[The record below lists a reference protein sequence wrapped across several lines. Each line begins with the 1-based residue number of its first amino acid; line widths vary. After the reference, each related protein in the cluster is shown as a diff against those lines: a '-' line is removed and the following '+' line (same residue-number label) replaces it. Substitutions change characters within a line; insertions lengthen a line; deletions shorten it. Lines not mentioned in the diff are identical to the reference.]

1 MPAGF
6 DMGGIELV
14 VGVVDPAGAEGQLFC
29 EILIVFVTE
38 AVGAD
43 EGAGF
48 GVADVS
54 VGLSNRQRNGGGKG
68 EMTAFGACREISMIP
83 SRQLKMVHTRLL

>member
-6 DMGGIELV
+6 DMGGVELV
-14 VGVVDPAGAEGQLFC
+14 VAVVNPAGAEGQLFRKV
-29 EILIVFVTE
+29 LIVFVAE
-38 AVGAD
+38 AVSAD

-54 VGLSNRQRNGGGKG
+54 VGLSNGQRNGGGKG
-68 EMTAFGACREISMIP
+68 IYCS
-83 SRQLKMVHTRLL
+83 

>member
-1 MPAGF
+1 VPAGF

-14 VGVVDPAGAEGQLFC
+14 VAVVDPAGAEGQLFR
-29 EILIVFVTE
+29 EILIVFVAE
-38 AVGAD
+38 AVGAN

-54 VGLSNRQRNGGGKG
+54 VGLSNGQRKGGGKG
-68 EMTAFGACREISMIP
+68 IYCI
-83 SRQLKMVHTRLL
+83 

>member
-1 MPAGF
+1 VPAGF

-14 VGVVDPAGAEGQLFC
+14 VAVVDPAGAEGQLFRKV
-29 EILIVFVTE
+29 LIVFVAK
-38 AVGAD
+38 AVSAD

-54 VGLSNRQRNGGGKG
+54 VGA
-68 EMTAFGACREISMIP
+68 E
-83 SRQLKMVHTRLL
+83 